1 MKRREKIYAY
11 IRQQS
16 EGYTRAQLQGQV
28 GMDAQEIA
36 QALDVLRNNVSKDLN
51 ELQRE
56 GAIVKFS
63 GRPVRYFDKKQLG
76 AMLGRALPQGPCQ
89 YESIEACIKAVVG
102 ERQHNPFDRLVGAHR
117 SLQKQVE
124 QAKAAILYPPDG
136 LHTLIV
142 GQTGVGK
149 TLFAHLM
156 YEYGKVM
163 HRFADDAPFVTF
175 NCADYYNNPQLLI
188 AHVFGHIKGAFTGAD
203 QARAGLV
210 EEADGGVLF
219 LDEIH
224 RLPPEGQEMI
234 FYFMDTGT
242 FNRLGETTRT
252 RHAKVLII
260 GATTEDP
267 DSALTRT
274 FVRRIPNIIKIKPL
288 SERTLSE
295 KLDIIRLLF
304 KEEAQ
309 RVQKPI
315 RVGSESVKALI
326 GSIGNGNVGQLKSNI
341 KLLCAQ
347 AFLNSI
353 DNPHYIEVDFRMLP
367 AQIRDGLLT
376 LSANRQAL
384 TELTQYLSDALIVSP
399 QGERPQAEEEKED
412 QESLNLYQV
421 VSDKVALLQSE
432 GIESDLIKQVV
443 AADVNVYVKD
453 LYNKKHS
460 VNMTTRE
467 RLLKIVDPALVDF
480 AEQVSLFVQKK
491 LNSGYRDYFL
501 YAFSLHLSAFLKRV
515 KAHEAIPP
523 YTGSEGTAAQTAK
536 YLQVADEV
544 AQLIERHYG
553 IQVPHA
559 EIEYIALLLETAE
572 DDELNEKVIIV
583 VATHGRNTAS
593 SMVEVAQKLF
603 NASDSNLL
611 ALDMP
616 LEVKPQAILDKL
628 VAMLQTMNCRPG
640 VLMLADMGS
649 LCNFGAI
656 IAEKLHIQVRT
667 LDMVSTPLI
676 LEAMRKA
683 DIAGMDLDSI
693 YESLRGFKGYE
704 AVDAAPAQQQAQPEA
719 IVTICTTGKGA
730 ALKLKS
736 MVDEILTHTQHAV
749 EVVPVGIAHLEER
762 LEELAGHYHLLAAIG
777 MKRPQRSMPF
787 ISLEQLLD
795 GTGEQRLL
803 AILDATSA
811 PVPAQPLTEQD
822 EDKRDIVVKKLC
834 EDSLNQF
841 LTYLNPVKVLPS
853 LLTFDQQLEQSLGL
867 NLSNPLRVRLIV
879 HCGCALE
886 RIVTRSSLVYQG
898 DREKL
903 DERKV
908 QALHHAAKV
917 FEQALKLHFDEDELF
932 YMANMI

>member
-56 GAIVKFS
+56 GVIVKFS
-63 GRPVRYFDKKQLG
+63 GRPVRYFDKEKLSC
-76 AMLGRALPQGPCQ
+76 MLGKPLPQGPCQ

-102 ERQHNPFDRLVGAHR
+102 ERQRNPFDRLVGAHR

-163 HRFADDAPFVTF
+163 HRFAEDAPFVTF

-188 AHVFGHIKGAFTGAD
+188 SHVFGHIKGAFTGAD

-315 RVGSESVKALI
+315 RVGGESVKALI

-501 YAFSLHLSAFLKRV
+501 YAFRLHLSAFLKRV

-523 YTGSEGTAAQTAK
+523 YTGSEGAVAQTAK
-536 YLQVADEV
+536 YLQVAGEV

-583 VATHGRNTAS
+583 VATHGRNTAT

-736 MVDEILTHTQHAV
+736 MVDEILAHTQHAV

-762 LEELAGHYHLLAAIG
+762 LEELAGHYRLLAAIG

-803 AILDATSA
+803 AILDATSV
-811 PVPAQPLTEQD
+811 PVPAQPLAEQD
-822 EDKRDIVVKKLC
+822 DDKRDIVVKKLC

-841 LTYLNPVKVLPS
+841 LTYLNPAKVLPS
-853 LLTFDQQLEQSLGL
+853 LLHFDQQLEQILGL

-879 HCGCALE
+879 HCGCAME
-886 RIVTRSSLVYQG
+886 RIVTRSPLVYQG
-898 DREKL
+898 DKDKL
-903 DERKV
+903 DPRKV
-908 QALHHAAKV
+908 RALRQAVKV
-917 FEQALKLHFDEDELF
+917 FEQSLKLHFDEDELC

>member
-1 MKRREKIYAY
+1 M
-11 IRQQS
+11 
-16 EGYTRAQLQGQV
+16 
-28 GMDAQEIA
+28 
-36 QALDVLRNNVSKDLN
+36 
-51 ELQRE
+51 
-56 GAIVKFS
+56 
-63 GRPVRYFDKKQLG
+63 
-76 AMLGRALPQGPCQ
+76 
-89 YESIEACIKAVVG
+89 
-102 ERQHNPFDRLVGAHR
+102 
-117 SLQKQVE
+117 
-124 QAKAAILYPPDG
+124 
-136 LHTLIV
+136 
-142 GQTGVGK
+142 
-149 TLFAHLM
+149 
-156 YEYGKVM
+156 
-163 HRFADDAPFVTF
+163 
-175 NCADYYNNPQLLI
+175 
-188 AHVFGHIKGAFTGAD
+188 
-203 QARAGLV
+203 
-210 EEADGGVLF
+210 
-219 LDEIH
+219 
-224 RLPPEGQEMI
+224 
-234 FYFMDTGT
+234 
-242 FNRLGETTRT
+242 
-252 RHAKVLII
+252 
-260 GATTEDP
+260 
-267 DSALTRT
+267 
-274 FVRRIPNIIKIKPL
+274 RRIPNIIKIKPL

-315 RVGSESVKALI
+315 RVGGESVKALI

-932 YMANMI
+932 YMANMV